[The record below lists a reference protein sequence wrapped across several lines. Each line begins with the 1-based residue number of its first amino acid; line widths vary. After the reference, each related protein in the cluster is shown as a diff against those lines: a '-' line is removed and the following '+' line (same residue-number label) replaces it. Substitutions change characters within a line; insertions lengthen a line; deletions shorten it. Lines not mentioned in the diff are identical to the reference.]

1 MKRAERHHLKENE
14 LANLASSARHA
25 VEENKTPIAA
35 IIIGIV
41 VLLAAIGGYY
51 AWSSRVNARAN
62 LLLADAMLVESAPIM
77 PPPAPGQPGA
87 GMTTFLTQRAKDQ
100 AQLTKFKIVADEYPS
115 TDAGVF
121 ARYRMGTT
129 YLSLGEA
136 KSAGETFQAV
146 IDEAGAT
153 SLYGQLSRLGLAESQ
168 SMTGSYDQ
176 AIATFTELSQN
187 REGTVPVDGVLSRL
201 ARTYIEAGKP
211 ADAQRTLTRLVDE
224 FPNSPF
230 TADARRTLEQ
240 LKKG

>member
-14 LANLASSARHA
+14 LASLTSSARHA
-25 VEENKTPIAA
+25 LEENRTPVTAIA
-35 IIIGIV
+35 IGVIV
-41 VLLAAIGGYY
+41 VLIAAGGYY
-51 AWSSRVNARAN
+51 AWTSRVNAGAN
-62 LLLADAMLVESAPIM
+62 ALLADAMLVESAPIM

-136 KSAGETFQAV
+136 KSAAETFQAV
-146 IDEAGAT
+146 IDEAGAN
-153 SLYGQLSRLGLAESQ
+153 SLYGQLSRLGLAEAQAQ
-168 SMTGSYDQ
+168 SGSYDQ
-176 AIATFTELSQN
+176 AIATFTEFSQN
-187 REGTVPVDGVLSRL
+187 REGAVPVDGVLSRL
-201 ARTYIEAGKP
+201 ARVYIEAGKP

-230 TADARRTLEQ
+230 TADARRTLEEM
-240 LKKG
+240 KKG

>member
-1 MKRAERHHLKENE
+1 
-14 LANLASSARHA
+14 
-25 VEENKTPIAA
+25 
-35 IIIGIV
+35 
-41 VLLAAIGGYY
+41 
-51 AWSSRVNARAN
+51 
-62 LLLADAMLVESAPIM
+62 MLVESAPIM

-100 AQLTKFKIVADEYPS
+100 AQLTKFKVVADEYPS

-136 KSAGETFQAV
+136 KSAADTFQAV
-146 IDEAGAT
+146 IDEAGAN
-153 SLYGQLSRLGLAESQ
+153 SLYGQLSRLGLAEAQAQ
-168 SMTGSYDQ
+168 SGSYDQ
-176 AIATFTELSQN
+176 AIATFTEFSQN

-201 ARTYIEAGKP
+201 ARVYIEAGKP

-230 TADARRTLEQ
+230 TADARRTLEE